1 MKTTLLFS
9 IILLLASCQTIE
21 YPNRPVAYIYPT
33 IRTMDEIAQYSPLKA
48 TPADV
53 REALEKADAYNALL
67 IAGLQQSELEIVVR
81 GLAKHGYAEIDARRC
96 RGRVKL
102 VAVYHDGNGKVAL
115 DIVWR

>member
-1 MKTTLLFS
+1 
-9 IILLLASCQTIE
+9 
-21 YPNRPVAYIYPT
+21 
-33 IRTMDEIAQYSPLKA
+33 MDDIARYSPLKA
-48 TPADV
+48 TPAEIK
-53 REALEKADAYNALL
+53 EALEKADAYNALL